1 MGESQGGGKGLDMSP
16 CSLASAQRVFWE
28 EGGNLDGKRKKRKKR
43 SDSRQVR
50 KNDGALK
57 RRKEHCQKIGKV
69 QKKEG
74 NWGKLLHSPANTLCT
89 ICFCVLNYTQ
99 KLLTPLHTPRPP
111 LVCRCRRQG
120 RGLPR
125 TQ

>member
-50 KNDGALK
+50 KNDGA
-57 RRKEHCQKIGKV
+57 
-69 QKKEG
+69 
-74 NWGKLLHSPANTLCT
+74 
-89 ICFCVLNYTQ
+89 
-99 KLLTPLHTPRPP
+99 RPP